1 MNNEETYLH
10 GLLKKRKIVRNYIQT
25 NKKYPNLKKVADYAI
40 KIPTAGFARGIEI
53 INVSSKENIEKLAK
67 LSNEESYVEKGF
79 DKWISNSL
87 SIFVILVNEKAY
99 HERYAQM
106 DKESVT
112 NSSNWDIPYWYV
124 DAGAAMMNC
133 MLLIE
138 EMNLKSG
145 FMGSHNMKIDGI
157 KSLLQIEESYKI
169 LGFVTAGVEGNVN
182 TKKKDTTKKKLT
194 HDEYFEK

>member
-40 KIPTAGFARGIEI
+40 KIQTAGFARGIEI

-87 SIFVILVNEKAY
+87 SIFVILVNESAY

-182 TKKKDTTKKKLT
+182 TKKKDATKKKLT

>member
-87 SIFVILVNEKAY
+87 SIFVILVNENAY

-145 FMGSHNMKIDGI
+145 FMGSHNMKIDAI

-182 TKKKDTTKKKLT
+182 TKKKDTRKKKLT

>member
-87 SIFVILVNEKAY
+87 SIFVILVNESAY

-106 DKESVT
+106 DKETVT

-182 TKKKDTTKKKLT
+182 TKKKDTRKKKLT
-194 HDEYFEK
+194 HDEYFKK

>member
-87 SIFVILVNEKAY
+87 SIFVILVNENAY
-99 HERYAQM
+99 NERYAQM

-194 HDEYFEK
+194 HDEYFKK

>member
-87 SIFVILVNEKAY
+87 SIFVILVNESAY
-99 HERYAQM
+99 HERYTEM
-106 DKESVT
+106 DKESAT

-182 TKKKDTTKKKLT
+182 TKKKDTRKKKLT

>member
-87 SIFVILVNEKAY
+87 SIFVILVNESAY
-99 HERYAQM
+99 HERYAEM
-106 DKESVT
+106 DKESAT

-182 TKKKDTTKKKLT
+182 TKKKDTRKKKLT

>member
-87 SIFVILVNEKAY
+87 SIFVILVNENAY
-99 HERYAQM
+99 HERL
-106 DKESVT
+106 S
-112 NSSNWDIPYWYV
+112 
-124 DAGAAMMNC
+124 
-133 MLLIE
+133 LI
-138 EMNLKSG
+138 
-145 FMGSHNMKIDGI
+145 HI
-157 KSLLQIEESYKI
+157 
-169 LGFVTAGVEGNVN
+169 
-182 TKKKDTTKKKLT
+182 
-194 HDEYFEK
+194 